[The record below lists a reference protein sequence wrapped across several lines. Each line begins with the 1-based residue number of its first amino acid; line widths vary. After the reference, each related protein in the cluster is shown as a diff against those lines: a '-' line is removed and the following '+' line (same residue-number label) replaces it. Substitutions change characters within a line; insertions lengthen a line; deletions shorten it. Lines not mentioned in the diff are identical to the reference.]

1 MTQDASF
8 LSSSSDG
15 RSDSSAA
22 GKVLADDDW
31 NAWNGRACPL
41 DSSKDSWNP
50 LLFVTRSFQ
59 KIARTSQALF
69 GAMQLA
75 RTFYFLGGN

>member
-1 MTQDASF
+1 MI
-8 LSSSSDG
+8 
-15 RSDSSAA
+15 
-22 GKVLADDDW
+22 KVKIPINT
-31 NAWNGRACPL
+31 NAMFFI
-41 DSSKDSWNP
+41 SKDSWNP

-59 KIARTSQALF
+59 KIARMSQALF